1 MMTTVE
7 KSAVMDVPVDLA
19 YEQWARF
26 EDFPRFMDGVERV
39 TRLDDDRVE
48 WVAQVGGVRRHWV
61 TRFVEQRP
69 EHRLAWT
76 AVEGTG
82 GSGEVTFADLG
93 SGQTEARLRLEF
105 EPHSWGE
112 QVGDAVMMLDSQAEY
127 ALENFQLFIE
137 GYLQAIGRGSSSD
150 GGAMRRPRVES
161 GLGGAERVDQDNQ
174 TSEHESDDWL
184 DGVGTT
190 IVADESGG
198 EA

>member
-7 KSAVMDVPVDLA
+7 KSAVMDVPVNLA

-26 EDFPRFMDGVERV
+26 EDFPQFMDGVEQV
-39 TRLDDDRVE
+39 TRLDGDRVE
-48 WVAQVGGVRRHWV
+48 WVARVGGVRRHWV
-61 TRFVEQRP
+61 TRIVEHES

-76 AVEGTG
+76 AVEGT
-82 GSGEVTFADLG
+82 SSAGEVTFADLG
-93 SGQTEARLRLEF
+93 SGQTEVRLCLEF

-112 QVGDAVMMLDSQAEY
+112 QVGDAVMVLHSQAEY

-137 GYLQAIGRGSSSD
+137 GYLQTISRATSSD
-150 GGAMRRPRVES
+150 GGDGRASAEA
-161 GLGGAERVDQDNQ
+161 GLAGAERVDQEDQ
-174 TSEHESDDWL
+174 ASERESDDWL
-184 DGVGTT
+184 NGVGAT

>member
-1 MMTTVE
+1 
-7 KSAVMDVPVDLA
+7 
-19 YEQWARF
+19 
-26 EDFPRFMDGVERV
+26 MDGVEQV
-39 TRLDDDRVE
+39 TRLDGDRVE

-61 TRFVEQRP
+61 TRIVEQEP

-76 AVEGTG
+76 AVEGT
-82 GSGEVTFADLG
+82 SSAGEVTFADLG
-93 SGQTEARLRLEF
+93 SGQTEVRLRLEF

-112 QVGDAVMMLDSQAEY
+112 QAGDAVMMLDGQAEY

-137 GYLQAIGRGSSSD
+137 GYLQSISRGTLS
-150 GGAMRRPRVES
+150 GGGGQASAEV
-161 GLGGAERVDQDNQ
+161 GLVGAERVDQANQ
-174 TSEHESDDWL
+174 AGERESDEWL